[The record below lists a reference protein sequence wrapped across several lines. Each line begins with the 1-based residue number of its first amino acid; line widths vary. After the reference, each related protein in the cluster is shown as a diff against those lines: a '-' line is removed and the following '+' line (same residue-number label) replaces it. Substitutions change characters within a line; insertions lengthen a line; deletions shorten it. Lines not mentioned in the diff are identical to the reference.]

1 MANRSR
7 GRKSARS
14 RSVSASASNSPMR
27 TGGDSLVA
35 PIVSSLIAIA
45 INAYLLDYILRLEK
59 RDCECSDHWQRD
71 YIKYFSIVIIVI
83 SVLMIILA
91 LSGVRVRGPLAGL
104 LQFVRM
110 VVGFAS
116 LFNVFVLYNYSTGL
130 NRKDCDCSAN
140 TARTFMQYYST
151 ILIGLIILA
160 VFVGIIMSSVRAAR
174 M

>member
-35 PIVSSLIAIA
+35 PIISSLIAIA

-59 RDCECSDHWQRD
+59 RDCECSNHWQRD

-91 LSGVRVRGPLAGL
+91 LSGVRARQLVKGSKAIAQGLEDPFFETYFIAHESSGLKPSSSFLNLPLTY
-104 LQFVRM
+104 F
-110 VVGFAS
+110 
-116 LFNVFVLYNYSTGL
+116 
-130 NRKDCDCSAN
+130 
-140 TARTFMQYYST
+140 
-151 ILIGLIILA
+151 IL
-160 VFVGIIMSSVRAAR
+160 V
-174 M
+174 